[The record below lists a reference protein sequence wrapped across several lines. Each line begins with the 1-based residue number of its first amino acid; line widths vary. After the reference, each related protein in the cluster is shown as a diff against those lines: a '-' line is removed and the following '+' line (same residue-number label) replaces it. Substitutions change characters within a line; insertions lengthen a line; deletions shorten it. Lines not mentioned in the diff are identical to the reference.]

1 MKPLVH
7 PAQAAWLAEIGVDL
21 HWLDVQAPGMHPTVS
36 AAVPSDVADV
46 AAPLTTPGAG
56 DSASNRAD
64 ARPDIQAGALAQ
76 AATDSLQTLTADLKV
91 PGRQSRVPSPEV
103 APVAAPAQDVALH
116 EADLAQQASLVT
128 ACQRCPRHLQR
139 LRAVPGAGA
148 DKPHYLIVAE
158 QPSLDDEIAGKP
170 FQGDSGRLLASML
183 AAVQLPDAQ
192 SVYQT
197 YVVKCRAPG
206 GAEPTPAEV
215 AACVPYLQRE
225 IALLQPRWILT
236 LGRVAAQAV
245 LSTQAPLDTLRGKQH
260 TLGLE
265 GRAIP
270 VWVMHQ
276 PASLLVRSA
285 LKAEAWHDLLALR
298 TAVNQQ
304 AAGV

>member
-21 HWLDVQAPGMHPTVS
+21 HWLDVQAPGAHPTVS
-36 AAVPSDVADV
+36 ATAPSGVADI
-46 AAPLTTPGAG
+46 AAPLATQVVRS
-56 DSASNRAD
+56 SAVNPVD
-64 ARPDIQAGALAQ
+64 TLPDTQAESLAQ
-76 AATDSLQTLTADLKV
+76 AATDSLQTLAADLKV
-91 PGRQSRVPSPEV
+91 PGRQSRVPSPE
-103 APVAAPAQDVALH
+103 AAPTAIPVQDVVLP
-116 EADLAQQASLVT
+116 EADLAQLANLVT

-148 DKPHYLIVAE
+148 ERPHYLIVAE
-158 QPSLDDEIAGKP
+158 QPSLDDEISGKP
-170 FQGDSGRLLASML
+170 FQGDSGRLLAAML
-183 AAVQLPDAQ
+183 AAVQLPDAH

-206 GAEPTPAEV
+206 GAEPAPAEV
-215 AACVPYLQRE
+215 AACVLYLQRE
-225 IALLQPRWILT
+225 IALLKPRWILA
-236 LGRVAAQAV
+236 LGRMAAQAV
-245 LSTQAPLDTLRGKQH
+245 LSTQAPLDSLRGKPH
-260 TLGLE
+260 MLGLE
-265 GRAIP
+265 GQSIP

-304 AAGV
+304 SAGV